1 VAKRDKLEEK
11 SSLFC
16 ISLYNRT
23 IYENKEVG
31 AAKTGIIYMKNHTW
45 IANYTR
51 RKITG

>member
-1 VAKRDKLEEK
+1 VAKRDKSEEK

-23 IYENKEVG
+23 IYKNKEGG
-31 AAKTGIIYMKNHTW
+31 AAKTGVIYMKNHTR